1 MRMNKN
7 EYRLNI
13 IKTYALETGHIFNF
27 RDVYLHLNSYITPPD
42 RSGKG
47 GVISKLAAV
56 TTSELRRLLKISP
69 DYVRLDKDEWEY
81 IGDDTHTVKASDKVD
96 YTCPTTRTGEID
108 CTKPEEAS

>member
-47 GVISKLAAV
+47 GVKSKLAAV
-56 TTSELRRLLKISP
+56 TTSELRSLLKISP

-81 IGDDTHTVKASDKVD
+81 IGDDNVMDREV
-96 YTCPTTRTGEID
+96 
-108 CTKPEEAS
+108 